1 MRVNAVNMEYSEPLV
16 ETWTLYGCGSLLILL
31 RLMCR
36 WRMVGLRGFDP
47 DDYMVGFS
55 WVRLPTNYR
64 NADTLCFNRFHG
76 QPTYLPDLL
85 TYLLDV
91 RRFTRS

>member
-1 MRVNAVNMEYSEPLV
+1 MAFSEPIV
-16 ETWTLYGCGSLLILL
+16 ETWALYGCGSLLILL

-55 WVRLPTNYR
+55 WVTTPPAY
-64 NADTLCFNRFHG
+64 
-76 QPTYLPDLL
+76 
-85 TYLLDV
+85 YLLLV
-91 RRFTRS
+91 QKAGWHTERASEAPGTEATYVTCG